1 MPMAQ
6 QAKAH
11 GGLMVGAQL
20 AKAHGKH
27 MVSTWAM

>member
-1 MPMAQ
+1 MAQ

-11 GGLMVGAQL
+11 GGPMVWAQL

-27 MVSTWAM
+27 MVSAWAM

>member
-1 MPMAQ
+1 MAQ

-11 GGLMVGAQL
+11 GGPMVGAQL

-27 MVSTWAM
+27 MVSTEAM